1 MFGERGMRAQY
12 VNEKLLKEMF
22 AWGPEIV
29 IVSLGGDDIT
39 TLIRPGHIGW
49 TIVEL
54 CHRIRASGV
63 RHVIVAGI
71 CKRHVFWEEE
81 MDINRYVKIKNA
93 INKKVMKKFPVAS
106 MMYVCESGHWSDDG
120 VHLSVAGMLEYC
132 ESLRRRLVKD
142 VSFGSVV

>member
-1 MFGERGMRAQY
+1 
-12 VNEKLLKEMF
+12 MF

-39 TLIRPGHIGW
+39 TWIRPGHIGL

-54 CHRIRASGV
+54 CHRIKASGV

-81 MDINRYVKIKNA
+81 MEINTYVKIA
-93 INKKVMKKFPVAS
+93 IYIAKKVMKKFPVAC
-106 MMYVCESGHWSDDG
+106 MFPVRGSGHWSDDG
-120 VHLSVAGMLEYC
+120 VVICSVAGM
-132 ESLRRRLVKD
+132 D
-142 VSFGSVV
+142 VCM